1 LAVKHQKTLMSAEL
15 YQIILQPPFHHLQ
28 KGEAKN
34 GYTID
39 RASGL
44 TLSITTNLLAC
55 FSRLGS
61 IEFYSFHNAGGRPT
75 QNSHSEVDTNTYLGS
90 SLAEGKV
97 FKGSLTRDF
106 RLQVLFTNHFPSG
119 P

>member
-1 LAVKHQKTLMSAEL
+1 MRIMIQSRVQFLSQHPPTQFKLPQGGILAVKHQKMLMSAEL
-15 YQIILQPPFHHLQ
+15 YQIILQHPFHHLQ
-28 KGEAKN
+28 HGEAKN

-61 IEFYSFHNAGGRPT
+61 IEFYSFHNTGGRPT
-75 QNSHSEVDTNTYLGS
+75 QNSHSKVDTNTHVWP
-90 SLAEGKV
+90 A
-97 FKGSLTRDF
+97 F
-106 RLQVLFTNHFPSG
+106 
-119 P
+119 

>member
-1 LAVKHQKTLMSAEL
+1 MAV
-15 YQIILQPPFHHLQ
+15 
-28 KGEAKN
+28 
-34 GYTID
+34 D

-75 QNSHSEVDTNTYLGS
+75 PQNSHSEVDTNTHIWAAFS
-90 SLAEGKV
+90 RRKR
-97 FKGSLTRDF
+97 F
-106 RLQVLFTNHFPSG
+106 
-119 P
+119 